1 MLIAIIYAF
10 IITVFIGFMI
20 ENFKLSFYLRRVDF
34 INIRMRNTILNILSG
49 KKNFDIFIMNDL
61 RKKINEEFLNTKL
74 VDKYELYKVDDSKI
88 KLKYFKGYVIEE
100 LEILAV
106 EGGIELI
113 EIDKR
118 VLE

>member
-10 IITVFIGFMI
+10 VITVFIGFMI
-20 ENFKLSFYLRRVDF
+20 ENFKLSFYLRSVDV
-34 INIRMRNTILNILSG
+34 INMRIRNTISNILSG

-61 RKKINEEFLNTKL
+61 RKKINEEFLTTKL
-74 VDKYELYKVDDSKI
+74 VDKYELYKINDSKI
-88 KLKYFKGYVIEE
+88 KLKYLKGYVIEE